1 MQKKNHSNINPQRHL
16 NRSNLQFNSYGRSI
30 FVKNIRDFMTN
41 LSVLNWL
48 RKRDNLS
55 SITSSPFLN
64 DTSCLGFSNLFKQLA
79 HDLANSKNER
89 LSDPSPVIIGHLNI
103 TSFRNKYE
111 MFAEFIKNFN
121 IFLTS
126 ESKLDDSFPNKQ
138 FHINGFKIF
147 RCDCNRYGS
156 GLVLYIHEGIPCK
169 PLKTYKPPVVN
180 DLKFTNE
187 LIKILNYF
195 SSKYENLIII
205 GDLNMSIGN
214 VHLNTLLQLF
224 NLNALMNSPT
234 CYQSHIPTCI
244 GHTLTAI
251 ICGSFK
257 GLPKKK
263 RFTDVIK
270 TLILQILAT
279 L

>member
-1 MQKKNHSNINPQRHL
+1 MALIKK
-16 NRSNLQFNSYGRSI
+16 
-30 FVKNIRDFMTN
+30 
-41 LSVLNWL
+41 SV
-48 RKRDNLS
+48 
-55 SITSSPFLN
+55 
-64 DTSCLGFSNLFKQLA
+64 
-79 HDLANSKNER
+79 
-89 LSDPSPVIIGHLNI
+89 IGHLNI
-103 TSFRNKYE
+103 NSFRKKYE
-111 MFAEFIKNFN
+111 MFAEFIENFN
-121 IFLTS
+121 IFLIS
-126 ESKLDDSFPNKQ
+126 ESKLDDTFPNKQ

-147 RCDCNRYGS
+147 RCDRNRYVG
-156 GLVLYIHEGIPCK
+156 GLILYVQERIPCK
-169 PLKTYKPPVVN
+169 PLKILPFDLKIEIIGLEFHQIKRKWLFVGTYKPPVVN
-180 DLKFTNE
+180 DLEFTNE
-187 LIKILNYF
+187 LIKILHYF

-244 GHTLTAI
+244 GHTLAAI